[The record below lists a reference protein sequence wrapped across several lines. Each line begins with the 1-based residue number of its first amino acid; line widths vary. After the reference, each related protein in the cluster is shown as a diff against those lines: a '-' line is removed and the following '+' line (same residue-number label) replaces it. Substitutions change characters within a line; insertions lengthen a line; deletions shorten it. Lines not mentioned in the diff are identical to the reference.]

1 MSSQAELTFALS
13 PFDYDSAGDCILQ
26 SSDGIHFKVIRQ
38 FLVTA
43 STVFADMFAVGSVP
57 TNDGS
62 LPIVALT
69 EHSNV
74 LKALLTMLYPTDIP
88 KPSTT
93 DLWQSPD
100 MLSAA
105 PAQMYGLAWRLKMQD
120 EVVIASRYTHKE
132 SFENLANVVPLQG
145 LVALM
150 DLKERRHDAIEA
162 FLLQLRAQ
170 YNLLCSTHQSNMKE
184 QFLALRRKA
193 QSAFSAPYPQCK
205 DLVSFL
211 GMQIGVDPCSMVQ
224 GQLLFRPS
232 CHCFSPIPLNSI
244 SQEMATLLSS
254 FPYAVSPPSF

>member
-1 MSSQAELTFALS
+1 MAIVQAYDKYLIPDARLKLFA
-13 PFDYDSAGDCILQ
+13 
-26 SSDGIHFKVIRQ
+26 R
-38 FLVTA
+38 
-43 STVFADMFAVGSVP
+43 
-57 TNDGS
+57 
-62 LPIVALT
+62 
-69 EHSNV
+69 
-74 LKALLTMLYPTDIP
+74 
-88 KPSTT
+88 

-193 QSAFSAPYPQCK
+193 QSAFSAPYPQRS
-205 DLVSFL
+205 DLVA
-211 GMQIGVDPCSMVQ
+211 
-224 GQLLFRPS
+224 
-232 CHCFSPIPLNSI
+232 
-244 SQEMATLLSS
+244 ETLLEL
-254 FPYAVSPPSF
+254 